1 MKTTVIGFEAGSPVG
16 WSAIRTGLLSLCL
29 GIFALLS
36 ALPVPAA
43 QGVTGDTIRVAGV
56 MDLEG
61 RSRGLGL
68 GMKRG
73 IEAAF
78 AGQRVRGYRIEYVT
92 LDDSYTPEKT
102 VEATR
107 SLLDQDVFAF
117 VGNVGTPTS
126 KVALPLLA
134 ERGVPAVGFFTG
146 AGLLRPGVGDV
157 VNFRASYVQETAEV
171 INKAIDAGVPVTG
184 ICAYVQNDA
193 YGMAGVEG
201 IRQALSGRP
210 GTRNIIEA
218 LNRIIDMEGEDPPRN
233 GIGPVGVYQRNTF
246 VSRDGYDSLKAWEA
260 GNGVRC
266 QVVVSVGTYN
276 SIARFVGYSRYRG
289 DDWIV
294 SAVSFTGADDF
305 RKALAD
311 LQVHDRVVMTQV
323 VPPLDS
329 DLPIVTQ
336 ARRALGDDFGYV
348 TLEGYIVGQMF
359 LAALEQVEGPMTRE
373 NFLRAV
379 RGKVLEVGGL
389 SLDFRRDNQG
399 SDLVV
404 STYLD
409 GGEYRAMT
417 SGDWRRLMAVGR

>member
-1 MKTTVIGFEAGSPVG
+1 MF
-16 WSAIRTGLLSLCL
+16 L

-36 ALPVPAA
+36 ALPALAA

-201 IRQALSGRP
+201 IRQALSGR
-210 GTRNIIEA
+210 R
-218 LNRIIDMEGEDPPRN
+218 
-233 GIGPVGVYQRNTF
+233 
-246 VSRDGYDSLKAWEA
+246 
-260 GNGVRC
+260 
-266 QVVVSVGTYN
+266 
-276 SIARFVGYSRYRG
+276 
-289 DDWIV
+289 V
-294 SAVSFTGADDF
+294 SAQHL
-305 RKALAD
+305 RL
-311 LQVHDRVVMTQV
+311 
-323 VPPLDS
+323 
-329 DLPIVTQ
+329 
-336 ARRALGDDFGYV
+336 ARRL
-348 TLEGYIVGQMF
+348 
-359 LAALEQVEGPMTRE
+359 
-373 NFLRAV
+373 
-379 RGKVLEVGGL
+379 
-389 SLDFRRDNQG
+389 
-399 SDLVV
+399 
-404 STYLD
+404 
-409 GGEYRAMT
+409 
-417 SGDWRRLMAVGR
+417 